1 MTKSAPA
8 KRPAKNKVTK
18 SRTVAG
24 FMFLF
29 SFHSH
34 LYRTMRYIVIRS
46 INDIS
51 LIVKGAKGSQPH
63 IIKTN
68 ELQILASHQRVAVCF
83 LDIPE
88 FFLVVSSDSTFPT
101 APPRTGRAAFT
112 ASGSPVL
119 QCLFTTS

>member
-34 LYRTMRYIVIRS
+34 LYRTMRYIVIRG

-68 ELQILASHQRVAVCF
+68 ELQILVSHRRF
-83 LDIPE
+83 
-88 FFLVVSSDSTFPT
+88 
-101 APPRTGRAAFT
+101 AFT
-112 ASGSPVL
+112 L
-119 QCLFTTS
+119 NTLRFLTCLADALHHGH